1 MTNPQITWQHPQEEK
16 GCEQMSKEEMIRE
29 AGANLEK
36 LYYEDIEFICKLI
49 EQVAEKRGIK
59 K

>member
-1 MTNPQITWQHPQEEK
+1 
-16 GCEQMSKEEMIRE
+16 MSKEEMIRE